1 MKKTTIIL
9 SIALFSLLSCA
20 FALDKGEILIQ
31 KEEQKLA
38 DTKTTQKAEENFE
51 QPVLLEPEEQQKEE
65 KTLTLEEE
73 KKFKSVLQGIIEK
86 DYDINS
92 ADGMFKGQLTQHFER
107 GPIKENTIQLS
118 NLMNWT
124 EKIDNNSN
132 FDYDYNTINLGL
144 KGKFRSEKESYNLLF
159 NLTPNVHQNF
169 WHRFV
174 LDAWVQTKRIPHH
187 TITFGTYRPTVGYE
201 GAQSAFTVPFIART
215 QIARN
220 FGNIR
225 KTGLKINGSYKYMDY
240 YLEGYSSDTWYSE
253 FFPGVE
259 GIAWADFKPL
269 ANTDGRYGTLK
280 MGGGI
285 QGGRRN
291 NVDYTVTSAAL
302 KYDYKKFGLLSE
314 FAWADG
320 SNGASGLTDKKRW
333 GYNVTL
339 TYMLTKKLQML
350 LRYDDFDSNKKIA
363 HNNSREYTAG
373 LNYFILGQ
381 TLRVVLNYI
390 YCQNDGKHDS
400 HKIVVGTQFLL

>member
-1 MKKTTIIL
+1 
-9 SIALFSLLSCA
+9 
-20 FALDKGEILIQ
+20 
-31 KEEQKLA
+31 
-38 DTKTTQKAEENFE
+38 
-51 QPVLLEPEEQQKEE
+51 
-65 KTLTLEEE
+65 
-73 KKFKSVLQGIIEK
+73 
-86 DYDINS
+86 
-92 ADGMFKGQLTQHFER
+92 
-107 GPIKENTIQLS
+107 
-118 NLMNWT
+118 
-124 EKIDNNSN
+124 
-132 FDYDYNTINLGL
+132 
-144 KGKFRSEKESYNLLF
+144 
-159 NLTPNVHQNF
+159 
-169 WHRFV
+169 
-174 LDAWVQTKRIPHH
+174 
-187 TITFGTYRPTVGYE
+187 
-201 GAQSAFTVPFIART
+201 
-215 QIARN
+215 
-220 FGNIR
+220 
-225 KTGLKINGSYKYMDY
+225 
-240 YLEGYSSDTWYSE
+240 
-253 FFPGVE
+253 
-259 GIAWADFKPL
+259 
-269 ANTDGRYGTLK
+269 